1 MAKLA
6 KKVVIPT
13 LLFIVPILLKKKKQ
27 TKTVKE

>member
-13 LLFIVPILLKKKKQ
+13 LMFLIPIILKKKQ
-27 TKTVKE
+27 TKTN